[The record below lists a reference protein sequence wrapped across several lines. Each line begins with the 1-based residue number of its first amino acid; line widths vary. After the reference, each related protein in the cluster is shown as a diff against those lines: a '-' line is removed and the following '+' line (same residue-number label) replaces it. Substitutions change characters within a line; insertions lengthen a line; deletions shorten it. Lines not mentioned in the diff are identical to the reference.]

1 MTADV
6 LVIFG
11 AALLLAA
18 AGTPVMRRV
27 AFRIGIVDHTAERK
41 LHTRSMP
48 LLGGVA
54 LYAAVLGSLLLY
66 PGQQAL
72 VQLAGILIG
81 ATWVSFCGLWDD
93 GRGMRPAVKLVAQ
106 VIAGLILLTSGVQ
119 VALPLPGWVNV
130 VLTLLWII
138 GITNAINLLDNMDGL
153 ASGVAAVAAGA
164 FLLLAAMNGQ
174 VLVGALAAALL
185 GACLG
190 FLLHNFNPAR
200 IFMGDTGSL
209 FLGFLLAAVGI
220 KLRFPDNANWITW
233 MVPILVLGV
242 PVFDTTLVVVSRL
255 RRGRNPF
262 TTPGKD
268 HLSHRLVQLG
278 WTRREAVLLLYIAGS
293 ALGGVGVFV
302 SQASALGGYLAAV
315 SVTLVA
321 LATLVWLE
329 RRLPLGESG
338 A

>member
-1 MTADV
+1 LAADV
-6 LVIFG
+6 LLILG

-27 AFRIGIVDHTAERK
+27 AIRIGIVDHTAERK

-54 LYAAVLGSLLLY
+54 LYAAVLGALMLY
-66 PGQQAL
+66 PEQRAL
-72 VQLAGILIG
+72 VQLAGILVG

-93 GRGMRPAVKLVAQ
+93 SRGMRPLLKLLAQ
-106 VIAGLILLTSGVQ
+106 GIAGLILLMSSIQ
-119 VALPLPGWVNV
+119 VALPVPGWVNV
-130 VLTLLWII
+130 ALTLLWII

-153 ASGVAAVAAGA
+153 AGGVGAVAAGV

-200 IFMGDTGSL
+200 IFMGDSGSL

-220 KLRFPDNANWITW
+220 KLRFPDNVDWITW

-268 HLSHRLVQLG
+268 HVSHRLVQLG
-278 WTRREAVLLLYIAGS
+278 WTRREAVLLLYLAGS

-302 SQASALGGYLAAV
+302 SQASALGAYLAALL
-315 SVTLVA
+315 VTLVA
-321 LATLVWLE
+321 LAALVWLE
-329 RRLPLGESG
+329 CRAPLGENSS
-338 A
+338 